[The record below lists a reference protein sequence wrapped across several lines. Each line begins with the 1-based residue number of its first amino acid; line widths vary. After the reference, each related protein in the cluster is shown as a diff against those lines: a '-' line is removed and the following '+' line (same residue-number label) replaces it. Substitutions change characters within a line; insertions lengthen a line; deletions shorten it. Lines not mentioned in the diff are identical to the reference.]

1 MSAWLRRSIWFS
13 RFVLGGATLLLGRLG
28 AGNVLD
34 PIGEA
39 SRRSMILSSPDAIT
53 VMRVQGGLIV
63 GCAAILAYCVV
74 SERRL
79 LPGLGILATISA
91 AIAGTRVLGLTLDGS
106 GPFTLMVVKPE
117 VLLVVLS
124 TLAFFFE
131 WRRSRAGWEQ

>member
-1 MSAWLRRSIWFS
+1 
-13 RFVLGGATLLLGRLG
+13 
-28 AGNVLD
+28 
-34 PIGEA
+34 
-39 SRRSMILSSPDAIT
+39 MILSSPDAIT

-63 GCAAILAYCVV
+63 GCAAILAFCVV